1 MLKWCGEKHAF
12 LNGDVM
18 KMSSFLIT
26 QRILLIN
33 WIIAPALGIWIWAK
47 RGFLSAALFIIIWLI
62 VDKVWDWLTELLMT
76 NVARIG
82 ANEEEA
88 FEVETSGEV
97 PARMASIMVVDL
109 LGTLVLPW
117 IIAGLF
123 LAYA

>member
-1 MLKWCGEKHAF
+1 
-12 LNGDVM
+12 M
-18 KMSSFLIT
+18 KMSNLLIA

-33 WIIAPALGIWIWAK
+33 WIIAPALGIWICIK

-62 VDKVWDWLTELLMT
+62 VDKVWDWLTERLMD

-88 FEVETSGEV
+88 FEMRTSGEV

>member
-1 MLKWCGEKHAF
+1 
-12 LNGDVM
+12 M
-18 KMSSFLIT
+18 KMSNLLMI

-33 WIIAPALGIWIWAK
+33 WIIAPALGIWIWTK
-47 RGFLSAALFIIIWLI
+47 RGFFSAALFIIIWLI
-62 VDKVWDWLTELLMT
+62 ADKVWDWLTELLMA

-88 FEVETSGEV
+88 FEMVTSGEV
-97 PARMASIMVVDL
+97 PARMASIMFVDL